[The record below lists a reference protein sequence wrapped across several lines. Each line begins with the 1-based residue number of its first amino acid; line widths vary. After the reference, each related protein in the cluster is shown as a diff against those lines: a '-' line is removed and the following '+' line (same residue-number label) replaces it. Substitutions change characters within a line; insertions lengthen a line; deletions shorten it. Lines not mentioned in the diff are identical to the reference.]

1 MKTIAALNS
10 STRLKRAIDV
20 AGALAATVL
29 FAPVML
35 AAAVSIFAT
44 MGRPIFFRQKRTGL
58 NGEIFTLVK
67 FRTMREGAHLPDAV
81 RMTASGR
88 LLRNLSVDELPQLWN
103 VLRGEMSLVGPR
115 PLLPEYL
122 PRYTAGQRRR
132 HDAKPGI
139 TGWAQIHGR
148 NALTWD
154 EKFKLDAW
162 YVDHATNRLDLL
174 ILLRTV
180 HKVLSRDGINQRGSA
195 TATPFCPPDFEQSEP
210 A

>member
-1 MKTIAALNS
+1 MRITAAPNS
-10 STRLKRAIDV
+10 SLRLKRAIDV
-20 AGALAATVL
+20 AGALAAAVL

-58 NGEIFTLVK
+58 NGEIFTLLK
-67 FRTMREGAHLPDAV
+67 FRTMREGAHPDAV
-81 RMTASGR
+81 RMTPTGK
-88 LLRNLSVDELPQLWN
+88 LLRNLSIDELPQLWN
-103 VLRGEMSLVGPR
+103 VLRGKMSLVGPR

-122 PRYTAGQRRR
+122 PLYTAGQRRR

-148 NALTWD
+148 NTLAWD

-174 ILLRTV
+174 ILLKTV

-195 TATPFCPPDFEQSEP
+195 TAAPFRP
-210 A
+210 ADLEKRELA